1 MKKKVCIIVAVV
13 FVGFAA
19 ALLGI
24 LLYARPSGGFDPQ
37 LPEGVEAGHD
47 IDEYTNLLGLFDMER
62 FFSEH
67 GWDVGYRSS
76 KDFYRSWQDK
86 VDGPLYYASQ
96 VGVCC
101 YEDSGGIKLCGFDIL
116 YVGDCERVYVYYDPG
131 MGYRTITTTSFGKVP
146 RIVIEM
152 LDAAFDTI
160 QKEPYSLDEKFE
172 ALNGK
177 IPGIS
182 IVVERGDVRKELEQ
196 Y

>member
-1 MKKKVCIIVAVV
+1 MRKKVGIIVAVV

-19 ALLGI
+19 ALFGI

-37 LPEGVEAGHD
+37 LPEGVEASHD
-47 IDEYTNLLGLFDMER
+47 IDDYTNPLGLFDMER
-62 FFSEH
+62 FFAEH

-86 VDGPLYYASQ
+86 VGGPLYYASQ

-101 YEDSGGIKLCGFDIL
+101 YEDSGDIKLCGFDVL

-146 RIVIEM
+146 RIVVEM
-152 LDAAFDTI
+152 LDVAFDTI